1 MQGFLVSDHEAI
13 GSKVRQALH
22 REGLDCPA
30 SNVVRLDSAAHRM
43 TPAQSDLIVV
53 VLSPDPERGL
63 TVLTKL
69 RAQSQARVVAVGPD
83 SDLKLILTALRG
95 GADDYVMETELDAEL
110 VTALQRW
117 RAQLT
122 AQAPV
127 GKTIALLAPSGG
139 SGSSTLAANIAT
151 VLAAKHQSVALF
163 DLKLEQGDL
172 AALLDLKPAYS
183 LADVCQ
189 NTARMDRVLFERSL
203 VRHSSGVHL
212 LAAPRLYADVGHVT
226 TEGVRQALTL
236 ARASF
241 PYVVV
246 DLHPQFRDEQAC
258 VIHQADVILVVLR
271 LDFASLR
278 NARRSLDH
286 LERMNITKDR
296 VRLVVNRYGQP
307 HEVPA
312 AKAEE
317 ALGVKIFHYIP
328 DDPRTINRANNNGVP
343 VVLQA
348 PSAKVSKSIA
358 SLAAEVNGRHTAAH

>member
-30 SNVVRLDSAAHRM
+30 SNVVRLDSAAHRL
-43 TPAQSDLIVV
+43 TPSPSDLMVV

-63 TVLTKL
+63 AVLTKL

-83 SDLKLILTALRG
+83 SDLKLILSTLRG
-95 GADDYVMETELDAEL
+95 GADDYVMETELEAEL

-122 AQAPV
+122 VQTPV

-139 SGSSTLAANIAT
+139 SGSSTLAVNIAT
-151 VLAAKHQSVALF
+151 ALAAKHKTIALF
-163 DLKLEQGDL
+163 DMKLEQGDL
-172 AALLDLKPAYS
+172 ATLLDLKPTYS

-189 NTARMDRVLFERSL
+189 NAARMDRVLFERSL
-203 VRHSSGVHL
+203 VRHASGVHL
-212 LAAPRLYADVGHVT
+212 LAAPRLYADAGHVT
-226 TEGVRQALTL
+226 AEGVRQALTL
-236 ARASF
+236 ARATF
-241 PYVVV
+241 PYVVA
-246 DLHPQFRDEQAC
+246 DLHPLFRDEQLC
-258 VIHQADVILVVLR
+258 VIQQADLILVVLR
-271 LDFASLR
+271 LEFASLR
-278 NARRSLDH
+278 NARRCLDH

-296 VRLVVNRYGQP
+296 VRLVVNRHGQP

-317 ALGVKIFHYIP
+317 ALGVKIFHYVP
-328 DDPRTINRANNNGVP
+328 DDPKAINRANNNGVP

-348 PSAKVSKSIA
+348 PSSKVSKSIA
-358 SLAAEVNGRHTAAH
+358 TLAAEVNGRHHAP